1 RTRGFSF
8 RSRSSVMASVWSSM
22 PFRVRETVKTEPN
35 PFPLSAMVVLF
46 IGSKCLVLEAGVSN
60 ARRSTRGEQRLQL
73 AEGPSAG
80 RRGAWR
86 GVSAGP
92 DEKLR
97 REDRHRRHHFAR
109 GIPFQDVAVCAALR
123 SDVRIS
129 TAVQIPQIIRPIA

>member
-1 RTRGFSF
+1 
-8 RSRSSVMASVWSSM
+8 
-22 PFRVRETVKTEPN
+22 PN

-129 TAVQIPQIIRPIA
+129 TAVQIPQIIRPIASRPRSSKKNSESAITAIQRMAAHIAQSTR